1 LERQEDAHMPLWIS
15 RTRRR
20 PLFLGLLLGVPIAGV
35 ALWLVARH
43 GPAVWHILQD
53 EEAIEAFVTQLGWF
67 GPLAFVV
74 INAMQIVIAPIP
86 GYFVQMSAGFLYGP
100 LWGGIWGTL
109 GMLAG
114 ATAAMWLA
122 RRFGRPL
129 VRRLVSEERM
139 ARWEKV
145 TFSTNTLLWCLLLTG
160 PTGDIPFYLAGL
172 SRVRFVK
179 ILGILLVVRMPSV
192 FISAA
197 AGAGVTL
204 LEWWH
209 GVVIVAVFAVGA
221 ALVWRYRASFMRWF
235 DSLIDRQAVATAEPA
250 AKSREPAM

>member
-1 LERQEDAHMPLWIS
+1 MPTG
-15 RTRRR
+15 TRRVR
-20 PLFLGLLLGVPIAGV
+20 RLPLLFGLVLAVPAAIAAV
-35 ALWLVARH
+35 LVIMRY
-43 GPAVWHILQD
+43 GPTVWRVLQD
-53 EEAIEAFVTQLGWF
+53 EQAIEAFVLRLGWF
-67 GPLAFVV
+67 GPLAFVI

-109 GMLAG
+109 GMMAG
-114 ATAAMWLA
+114 AMAAMWLA
-122 RRFGRPL
+122 RRFGQPL
-129 VRRLVSEERM
+129 VRRLVSAERM

-145 TFSTNTLLWCLLLTG
+145 TFSTNTWLWCLLLIG
-160 PTGDIPFYLAGL
+160 PTGDVPFYLAGL
-172 SRVRFVK
+172 SRVSFVK

-192 FISAA
+192 FVSAA

-209 GVVIVAVFAVGA
+209 AVIILAVVGAVA
-221 ALVWRYRASFMRWF
+221 ALVWRYRASFMRRF
-235 DSLIDRQAVATAEPA
+235 DSLIDRQAVAAGQPAA